1 MGLFEAA
8 ACNSREPGAFS
19 RYGGVAPDGMAYRGD
34 EGSMDWYRS
43 KQAIVARL
51 DGVVGRLAAA
61 GVPPDAVTLSAIPLA
76 VLGGA
81 CLLLSPVAPLALLVV
96 PIAAGL
102 RLATNLVDGALAR
115 ATGRT
120 HARGE
125 MLNEL
130 CDRIADL
137 AFLGPVAFLPG
148 AQRETV
154 LLGLTGA
161 VLASFVGVASRAAGG
176 ARLYRGILSKP
187 GRMALLAAFAI
198 AALVLGPAAWD
209 PFGPLLLLGT
219 GLTVVERTV
228 VAIRSLP

>member
-1 MGLFEAA
+1 
-8 ACNSREPGAFS
+8 
-19 RYGGVAPDGMAYRGD
+19 
-34 EGSMDWYRS
+34 MDWYRS

-61 GVPPDAVTLSAIPLA
+61 GVSADAVTVSAIPLA
-76 VLGGA
+76 VVGGA
-81 CLLLSPVAPLALLVV
+81 CLLVSPVAPLLLLIV

-125 MLNEL
+125 LLNEV

-137 AFLGPVAFLPG
+137 VLLGPVAFLPG

-187 GRMALLAAFAI
+187 GRMALLAVFSV
-198 AALVLGPAAWD
+198 AALVLGPAAWG
-209 PFGPLLLLGT
+209 PFGPILLLGAV
-219 GLTVVERTV
+219 LTVIERTV
-228 VAIRSLP
+228 VAIRALP

>member
-1 MGLFEAA
+1 
-8 ACNSREPGAFS
+8 
-19 RYGGVAPDGMAYRGD
+19 
-34 EGSMDWYRS
+34 MDWYRS

-61 GVPPDAVTLSAIPLA
+61 GVSPDAVTISAIPLA
-76 VLGGA
+76 AIGGA
-81 CLLLSPVAPLALLVV
+81 CLLASPVSPVALLVV
-96 PIAAGL
+96 PVAAGL

-125 MLNEL
+125 LLNEV

-137 AFLGPVAFLPG
+137 GFLGPVAFLPG

-187 GRMALLAAFAI
+187 GRMALLAVFAV
-198 AALVLGPAAWD
+198 AALVLGPAAWG
-209 PFGPLLLLGT
+209 PFGPILLVGT
-219 GLTVVERTV
+219 ALTVIERTV
-228 VAIRSLP
+228 VSIRGLP